1 MNTQETKPFDI
12 ETAYIKVNNNYVEYS
27 VAINEYVIAEL
38 DDEDMLVGVKLLSVK
53 EIPSVEEIESHVD
66 INWGDEET
74 LERGLWRVGFCIRLQ
89 KAVALAKEINNSPP
103 PNNAG
108 ENFVNII
115 HV

>member
-12 ETAYIKVNNNYVEYS
+12 ETAYIKVNDNYVEYS
-27 VAINEYVIAEL
+27 VAINENVIAEL

-53 EIPSVEEIESHVD
+53 EIPSFEEIESHVD

-74 LERGLWRVGFCIRLQ
+74 LERGLWRVGFGIRLQ

-108 ENFVNII
+108 EDFVNII